1 MAVGYLF
8 REGFSGFRR
17 AKLSMSA
24 AIFTIT
30 IALLLLSS
38 FAIIFMNARSIVDS
52 LRTRVEMEAFVLDQ
66 VDEESLP
73 GLEASL
79 QAIDGVESV
88 RFVSKDEAA
97 EIFKQEFGEDIRR
110 VLKFNPL
117 PASFRLTL
125 LPTFRTSEAAASV
138 AEQVAEIS
146 GVEEVKYRKD
156 LLEMLDDRVTTFLS
170 IGLGVGFCILIASV
184 FLVANT
190 IRLAIYAKRQIIQT
204 MKLIGATRAFIRFPF
219 ILEGLVQGLFG
230 GVIAAAFI
238 LVFFEYL
245 GGWVSVHLQEFVRV
259 EPLAYVFIVLTGMAL
274 GILGSAISIRR
285 FIGDTVAS

>member
-1 MAVGYLF
+1 MALGYLI
-8 REGFSGFRR
+8 REGFSGFNR

-38 FAIIFMNARSIVDS
+38 FAIIFLNARSIVDS
-52 LRTRVEMEAFVLDQ
+52 LRTRVEMEAFLLERVN
-66 VDEESLP
+66 EEGVP
-73 GLEASL
+73 AIEAALETV
-79 QAIDGVESV
+79 DGVESV

-117 PASFRLTL
+117 PASFRITL
-125 LPTFRTSEAAASV
+125 LPPFRNSDGAASV
-138 AEQVAEIS
+138 AEQLEAIS

-156 LLEMLDDRVTTFLS
+156 LLEMLDERVTTFLG
-170 IGLGVGFCILIASV
+170 IGVGVGLCILIASM

-190 IRLAIYAKRQIIQT
+190 IRLAIYAKRQIIRT

-219 ILEGLVQGLFG
+219 LLEGIIQGILG
-230 GVIAAAFI
+230 GLIAAGFI
-238 LVFFEYL
+238 YVSFEYL
-245 GGWVSVHLQEFVRV
+245 GQWVSVHLQEFVQV
-259 EPLAYVFIVLTGMAL
+259 EPLAYLAILLTGMLL
-274 GILGSAISIRR
+274 GLLGSAISIRR
-285 FIGDTVAS
+285 FISDTVAQ

>member
-1 MAVGYLF
+1 MAIGYLV

-30 IALLLLSS
+30 VALLLLSS
-38 FAIIFMNARSIVDS
+38 FAIIFLNARSIVDA
-52 LRTRVEMEAFVLDQ
+52 LRTRVEMEAFLIEQ
-66 VDEESLP
+66 VDEESRVA
-73 GLEASL
+73 LEASL
-79 QAIDGVESV
+79 LSVDGVEAV

-117 PASFRLTL
+117 PASYRITL
-125 LPTFRTSEAAASV
+125 APSFRTTRGAESV
-138 AEQVAEIS
+138 AEQVASIV
-146 GVEEVKYRKD
+146 GIDEVKYRKD
-156 LLEMLDDRVTTFLS
+156 LLAMLDERVTTFLG
-170 IGLGVGFCILIASV
+170 IGLGVGVFILIASM

-190 IRLAIYAKRQIIQT
+190 IRLAIYAKRKIIQT

-219 ILEGLVQGLFG
+219 ILEGLTQGLLG
-230 GVIAAAFI
+230 GLIAAGFI
-238 LVFFEYL
+238 FLFFEYL
-245 GGWVSVHLQEFVRV
+245 GRRVTVHLQEFVLV
-259 EPLAYVFIVLTGMAL
+259 EPVAYVVIVATGAIL

-285 FIGDTVAS
+285 FIGATVTD